1 MKRFTIFMLTLLGY
15 SFVSCDPNE
24 RAEIDTPMY
33 GAPMAEY
40 QENPLVDETLTQ
52 ESNNDPQNE

>member
-1 MKRFTIFMLTLLGY
+1 MLTLLGY